1 MEVEGGPSGA
11 GSYPWGVENVGLQ
24 RPLTE
29 AANVLVIDYMSDKL
43 YLNSR

>member
-1 MEVEGGPSGA
+1 MGPA
-11 GSYPWGVENVGLQ
+11 GQGLIPGWLRNVGLQ

-29 AANVLVIDYMSDKL
+29 AANVLVIDDMSDKL